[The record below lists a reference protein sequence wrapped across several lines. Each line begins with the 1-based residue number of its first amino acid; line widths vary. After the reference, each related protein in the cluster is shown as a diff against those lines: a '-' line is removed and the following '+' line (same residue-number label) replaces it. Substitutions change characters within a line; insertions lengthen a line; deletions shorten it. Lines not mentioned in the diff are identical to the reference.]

1 MTVSFVIRYQRSTLI
16 RKPGSDTW
24 FLVFQADLDQRIAAL
39 EKGAQYDANQAV
51 IRQREQEMLTTLREI
66 RESMANAGANTASS
80 TEVEGL
86 KDENAK
92 LKATI
97 VKQEYRIRHLIKG
110 YEELL
115 AEKKVEEVV
124 EEA

>member
-1 MTVSFVIRYQRSTLI
+1 MTVSFVIRYQRSILL
-16 RKPGSDTW
+16 RKLGSDAW

-66 RESMANAGANTASS
+66 RESMANAGANAVSS